1 MVLQKIDTVVPDSEE
16 EEMAVLVKNQ
26 DGEE

>member
-16 EEMAVLVKNQ
+16 EEMAVLGKNQ